1 VDRYNFVQTHQTFS
15 FWWHVAFS
23 YWDWNFLICPYQSYS
38 IKKNLEN
45 KISIFVDASNIS
57 CLWLWH
63 AISSKSFSLVANQ
76 ATTNSL
82 ISSGEACQ
90 WFTVTNNSV
99 KVSFR
104 TTGELLRQTS
114 AILFIVYYAM
124 LSFEIYRGFPIW
136 NGNQEYLAVSQVL
149 RFLFLFLFLFLFS
162 RKKQVVIIMIW
173 FQNEICN
180 AMPTPTLRKGLAQA
194 LQEHWSAR
202 IHNQQK
208 KRKQNHAYVHHYFHG
223 KQS

>member
-1 VDRYNFVQTHQTFS
+1 LLILSIGWRSGISSWEDLRFGSSFSYQPGPNLTSWRNSSLLLFLIFKWHLVYYLSLKMVDLACWNCSGFKFLICVVDRYNFVQTHQTFN

-136 NGNQEYLAVSQVL
+136 NGN
-149 RFLFLFLFLFLFS
+149 
-162 RKKQVVIIMIW
+162 
-173 FQNEICN
+173 
-180 AMPTPTLRKGLAQA
+180 
-194 LQEHWSAR
+194 
-202 IHNQQK
+202 
-208 KRKQNHAYVHHYFHG
+208 
-223 KQS
+223 